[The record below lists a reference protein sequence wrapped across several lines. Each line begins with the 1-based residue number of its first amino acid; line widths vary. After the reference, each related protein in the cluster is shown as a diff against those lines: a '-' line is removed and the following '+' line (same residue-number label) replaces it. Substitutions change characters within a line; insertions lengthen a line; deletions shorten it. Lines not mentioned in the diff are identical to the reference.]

1 MGCTRQFRFAAG
13 VSVANAEMT
22 LHLAMFAV
30 EGLIGRV
37 AVHLDARY
45 LVDLDGNAIAIDGR
59 TLAGQLLIR
68 IYAGLLL
75 REIGEAAFE
84 IV

>member
-1 MGCTRQFRFAAG
+1 MNGFTQFRFAPG
-13 VSVANAEMT
+13 VSVPNIEMT

-37 AVHLDARY
+37 AVQLDARY
-45 LVDLDGNAIAIDGR
+45 LVDGDGKTISIDGG

-68 IYAGLLL
+68 IYAGLLN
-75 REIGEAAFE
+75 REIGDAAFE

>member
-1 MGCTRQFRFAAG
+1 MNDPRQFRFAPS
-13 VSVANAEMT
+13 VSIPNIEMT

-45 LVDLDGNAIAIDGR
+45 RVEMDGNAITIDGG

-68 IYAGLLL
+68 IFAGLLH
-75 REIGEAAFE
+75 REIGDSAFE
-84 IV
+84 IR